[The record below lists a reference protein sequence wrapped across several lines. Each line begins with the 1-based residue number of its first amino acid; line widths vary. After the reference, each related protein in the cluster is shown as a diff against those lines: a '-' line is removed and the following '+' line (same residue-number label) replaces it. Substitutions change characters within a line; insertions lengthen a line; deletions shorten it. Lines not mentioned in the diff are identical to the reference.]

1 MAKRKELVTD
11 AMHEFGLLTT
21 SRKQQIENCQPGIPS
36 MKRRYHL
43 LHISQKINERTTIK
57 AREQEKNRQLLPKQE
72 ITHYSCSMEA
82 GEYGSADKRAYLL
95 FKKVRE
101 KHKTDNNSRIDYQ
114 IMSYQITYLESRTVA
129 HSGANMYTYLK

>member
-21 SRKQQIENCQPGIPS
+21 SRKQQIENCQLGIPS

-57 AREQEKNRQLLPKQE
+57 AREQEKNRQFILNRKLHTTPVQWKRE
-72 ITHYSCSMEA
+72 SM
-82 GEYGSADKRAYLL
+82 DRPI
-95 FKKVRE
+95 RE
-101 KHKTDNNSRIDYQ
+101 PIY
-114 IMSYQITYLESRTVA
+114 
-129 HSGANMYTYLK
+129 YLKK